1 MPISLKFYRDQLL
14 STGESA
20 TPLPAAHRLIY
31 VRYGSV
37 VANGDALAQDQF
49 AYHSEA
55 LSLQGEAALSEIW
68 RWELSAPNE
77 APYLLSGTDTLSL
90 LKLAHVIT
98 TLEAEPDTNWLFRLD
113 SVTSAAGRITPRHR
127 HRGPGIR
134 CLYQG
139 TFNVQGESHPTANL
153 APGDPWWESG
163 DETVVAWHSKQMP
176 AIFIRGLLLPTDI
189 KGEMS
194 NLWEGDVSS
203 PKSNWRLFIDQ
214 EITI

>member
-14 STGESA
+14 STGESSS
-20 TPLPAAHRLIY
+20 PLPAAHRLIY
-31 VRYGSV
+31 IRYGSV
-37 VANGDALAQDQF
+37 IANGATLTQDQF
-49 AYHSEA
+49 AYYYDP
-55 LSLQGEAALSEIW
+55 LSLQGEAELSEIW

-77 APYLLSGTDTLSL
+77 TPQLLSGTDTLSL
-90 LKLAHVIT
+90 PKLARVIT
-98 TLEAEPDTNWLFRLD
+98 TLEAEPRTNWLFRFD

-139 TFNVQGESHPTANL
+139 TFNVQSDSDSTGTL
-153 APGDPWWESG
+153 APGDAWWESG
-163 DETVVAWHSKQMP
+163 KETVVAWHSKQMP
-176 AIFIRGLLLPTDI
+176 AIFLRGLLLPTDI

-194 NLWEGDVSS
+194 NIWEGDVSS
-203 PKSNWRLFIDQ
+203 PKSNWRLFVDQ